1 MDDATVTLTDAYG
14 RTVQVLSVQS
24 DAGGQ
29 ALLPFHPVAAGLY
42 FVRIQGEAR
51 EETLRLVIEK

>member
-1 MDDATVTLTDAYG
+1 V
-14 RTVQVLSVQS
+14 
-24 DAGGQ
+24 
-29 ALLPFHPVAAGLY
+29 LPFHPVAAGLY